1 MPNLSPPAHRDIDP
15 AGIRREQLRLLFD
28 VLPSALTASLV
39 NTLLLSWVLYPITDS
54 FLLLG
59 WLSASL
65 AISAYRF
72 YLLRRFRPIADSD
85 FEPSACS
92 RAFFTGTLLAGM
104 SWGFAGYVLFPQESG
119 VHQIFVAFVIAGM
132 TAGAAVTLAPMWRM
146 AAACMLPSVSLVVL
160 RLLSLDWEVA
170 PVMALMGLLFLAT
183 AMLIARRSYLFT
195 LESIRIRF
203 SRKETIAAL
212 AESNERTRRLLEG
225 TADGIFGIDSDGVT
239 SFVNPSATRMLGYS
253 AEELVGKNNHAMIHH
268 SHADGRPYPKD
279 ECRMLAPLIDGLP
292 QQVDDEVLWR
302 KDGSSFPA
310 EYSATPLFSG
320 DEVVGAVISF
330 RDISERRHTDEALRL
345 AATAFEAHE
354 AIAITDLQGNILR
367 INQAFTDITGYAEEE
382 VLGHNPSI
390 LQSGRHGADFYE
402 ELWRTLN
409 LSGHWEGEIWNRRKS
424 GEVYPEWL
432 SITAVRDEGGAVTH
446 YIAHF
451 QDITERKQ
459 AEAHIEYQ
467 AYFDALTE
475 LPNRRMLL
483 ERMEQEIS
491 RSRRHGHYGAVL
503 FLDLDRFKTINDS
516 LGHAVGDA
524 LLKEV
529 AARIRRTL
537 REEDMAAR
545 LGGDEFVVLL
555 SELGDDPEHAAEAG
569 REVAEKLRGV
579 LAGNYDLEGRRLHT
593 SPSIGIALFPL
604 GDEGASDLLKQADIA
619 MYRAKE
625 QGRNAV
631 HFYLP
636 SMELD
641 ADERLILETDL
652 RRALGEGG
660 EMTLYYQ
667 PQLQSDGRLVGAEAL
682 VRWRHPQ
689 RGMLGPGEFLPVAEA
704 SGLLGELGEW
714 VLGEACRALSRW
726 QTEGL
731 NVFPLAVNISPIQL
745 QQENFVERVEQSL
758 RESGADPQ
766 RLELEITEEMLLRE
780 QEKSIAKMH
789 ALRRDGVRFSIDDFG
804 TGYSSLAYLRRLPAT
819 TLKIDRTFVT
829 DVHVNANDAA
839 IAETIISMGRH
850 LEMMVLAEGVENA
863 EQLSFLA
870 ERGCEVFQGYYF
882 SRPLEESAFLA
893 YAREH
898 L

>member
-1 MPNLSPPAHRDIDP
+1 MSQNSSLPHRDVDS
-15 AGIRREQLRLLFD
+15 AGISREQLRLLFEA
-28 VLPSALTASLV
+28 LPTALAATVV
-39 NTLLLSWVLYPITDS
+39 NAALLTWVLLPLTPAP
-54 FLLLG
+54 LLLG
-59 WLSASL
+59 WLAAL
-65 AISAYRF
+65 LGTTAYR
-72 YLLRRFRPIADSD
+72 YQLLWRFRRIADGE
-85 FEPSACS
+85 FNPSGWS
-92 RAFFTGTLLAGM
+92 RAFFIGALLAGL
-104 SWGFAGYVLFPQESG
+104 SWGLAGYVLFPRESG
-119 VHQIFVAFVIAGM
+119 VHQIFLVFVIAGM
-132 TAGAAVTLAPMWRM
+132 TAGAAVSLAPMWS
-146 AAACMLPSVSLVVL
+146 AATAFMLPAVGLMVARV
-160 RLLSLDWEVA
+160 LSLDWDVA
-170 PVMALMGLLFLAT
+170 PVMALMGLLFLFT
-183 AMLIARRSYLFT
+183 AALISRRSYHFT
-195 LESIRIRF
+195 LESIRMRF
-203 SRKETIAAL
+203 SRERDRAAL
-212 AESNERTRRLLEG
+212 AESTERNRRLLEG
-225 TADGIFGIDSDGVT
+225 AADGIFGIDRDGVT
-239 SFVNPSATRMLGYS
+239 TFVNPAASRMLGYG
-253 AEELVGKNNHAMIHH
+253 AEELVGRANHAMIHH
-268 SHADGRPYPKD
+268 SHADGRPYPRG
-279 ECRMLAPLIDGLP
+279 ECRMLAPLSDGEP

-302 KDGSSFPA
+302 KDGSNFPV
-310 EYSATPLFSG
+310 EYASTPLFSG
-320 DEVVGAVISF
+320 EEVVGAVISF
-330 RDISERRHTDEALRL
+330 RDISERRRTEEALRL

-354 AIAITDLQGNILR
+354 AIAITDLRGNILR
-367 INQAFTDITGYAEEE
+367 INQAFTDITGYVESE
-382 VLGHNPSI
+382 VLGHNPNI
-390 LQSGRHGADFYE
+390 LQSGRHDADFYE
-402 ELWRTLN
+402 QMWRTLS

-475 LPNRRMLL
+475 LPNRRLLL
-483 ERMEQEIS
+483 ERMEQELS

-545 LGGDEFVVLL
+545 LGGDEFVILL
-555 SELGDDPEHAAEAG
+555 CELGDDPEHAAEAG

-579 LAGNYDLEGRRLHT
+579 LAEPYEVEGRRLHT

-604 GDEGASDLLKQADIA
+604 GNEGASDLLKQADIA

-636 SMELD
+636 SMEMD
-641 ADERLILETDL
+641 ADERLTLENDL
-652 RRALGEGG
+652 RRALDEGG
-660 EMTLYYQ
+660 QLELHYQ
-667 PQLQSDGRLVGAEAL
+667 PQLESGGQLLGAEAL

-714 VLGEACRALSRW
+714 VLGEACAALSRW
-726 QTEGL
+726 EAQGL
-731 NVFPLAVNISPIQL
+731 TGFPLAVNISPIQL
-745 QQENFVERVEQSL
+745 QQECFVERVEETL
-758 RESGADPQ
+758 RRSGAEPT

-780 QEKSIAKMH
+780 QEKSIAKMN
-789 ALRRDGVRFSIDDFG
+789 ALRRYGVRFAIDDFG
-804 TGYSSLAYLRRLPAT
+804 TGYSSLAYLRRLPAG
-819 TLKIDRTFVT
+819 TLKIDRTFVS

-839 IAETIISMGRH
+839 IVETIIAMGRH
-850 LEMMVLAEGVENA
+850 MGMQVLAEGVENA
-863 EQLSFLA
+863 EQLAFLS

-882 SRPLEESAFLA
+882 SRPLAEAAFVE
-893 YAREH
+893 YARERV
-898 L
+898 